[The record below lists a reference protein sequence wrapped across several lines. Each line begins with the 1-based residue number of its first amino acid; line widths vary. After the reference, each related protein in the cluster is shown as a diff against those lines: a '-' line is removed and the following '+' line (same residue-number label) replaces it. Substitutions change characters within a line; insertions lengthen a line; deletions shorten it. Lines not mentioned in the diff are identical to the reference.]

1 MSQGVAEAIEALDG
15 IVDRMGIDVEV
26 ERVDGDEGVVLAL
39 RGEGEA
45 ELSEGGV
52 LDALQH
58 LVNRMARNAVEGEDP
73 GLPVSVDAGG
83 WRARRTDQLKELAAD
98 WAQEARETGRPVTA
112 DMLSPYERRLVH
124 MAMEGEEGVT
134 TRSVG
139 EGRERRL
146 RIFPD

>member
-15 IVDRMGIDVEV
+15 IVDRMGLDVEV
-26 ERVDGDEGVVLAL
+26 ERVDSEEGVVLTL
-39 RGEGEA
+39 RGEDA
-45 ELSEGGV
+45 SDISEGGV

-58 LVNRMARNAVEGEDP
+58 LVNRMARNAVDGEDP

-83 WRARRTDQLKELAAD
+83 WRARRAEELKELAAD
-98 WAQEARETGRPVTA
+98 WAQEARDTGQPVTA
-112 DMLSPYERRLVH
+112 DALSPYERRLVH
-124 MAMEGEEGVT
+124 MAMEGEAGVT

-139 EGRERRL
+139 EGRDRRL